1 MNQLPSIHLDREDL
15 ATRIIGFLLLVVYVG
30 CFSFP
35 LIDKDAAH
43 HANIALR
50 MLQYNDYASLVDREM
65 DYLDKPHLLFWSSA
79 LSFKIFGVTT
89 FAHRLPALLYAL
101 LSVYS
106 TYKLSL
112 HLGNKSTAR
121 LAAIMLGTAQG
132 FIISINDARME
143 TPLTAGIIFGLWQL
157 IVYVDRG
164 RWWNHLLGALG
175 VAIAFSTKGWIGPII
190 IFVTLFFYLLMN
202 KRWDVLAKA
211 KTWLFIPFF
220 FLFISPVLYA
230 YYLQFDLHPEKVI
243 RGMDNISGIKFILWD
258 QNFERFDGDSFK
270 KGGRNSEYFFLY
282 HTFLW
287 AYFPWSIL
295 AYLALVVGIKR
306 VFSKTAP
313 KSNVSFAALAFGFL
327 LFVISFSNF
336 KMPHYIFWFLPL
348 VTLFAAP
355 YLRELMSG
363 KPGHR
368 FFYILHVT
376 FAVLV
381 LLATIALNFYFFQ
394 PASWWAW
401 TAGIALILALIYVL
415 IKPQKEK
422 GLKLVYVSAGLSIVF
437 NFFVNYSFFPNLFR
451 YQGGEELVELM
462 EEKGIEIDDSK
473 IKLIDTHAHS
483 FDFYSGYNHS
493 VANADSLPRGDS
505 SYYYLLGSGDAHR
518 LIEKGYTID
527 TLVSHPDFN
536 VSTIKLKFLRNETRE
551 STLDTLMLARVY

>member
-1 MNQLPSIHLDREDL
+1 MNQLPSIQLEREDL
-15 ATRIIGFLLLVVYVG
+15 ATRIIGFLILVVYVG
-30 CFSFP
+30 CFAFP

-43 HANIALR
+43 HANIALH
-50 MLQYNDYASLVDREM
+50 MLQFDDYASLVDREM

-106 TYKLSL
+106 TYRLTL
-112 HLGNKSTAR
+112 HLSDKSTAR
-121 LAAIMLGTAQG
+121 LAAIMLATAEG

-157 IVYVDRG
+157 IVYVDKAKL
-164 RWWNHLLGALG
+164 WNLVLGALG

-190 IFVTLFFYLLMN
+190 IFVALFFYLLLN
-202 KRWDVLAKA
+202 KKWNVLARG

-230 YYLQFDLHPEKVI
+230 YYLQFDLHPEKFI
-243 RGMDNISGIKFILWD
+243 RGRDNISGIKFILWD

-287 AYFPWSIL
+287 AYFPWSII
-295 AYLALVVGIKR
+295 AYVALVGALKKLFNRSGVKSA
-306 VFSKTAP
+306 FSFAA
-313 KSNVSFAALAFGFL
+313 VSFAFL

-348 VTLFAAP
+348 ATLFTAP

-363 KPGHR
+363 RPGHR
-368 FFYILHVT
+368 FFYYLHIV
-376 FAVLV
+376 FALLV
-381 LLATIALNFYFFQ
+381 LLATIALNFYFFK
-394 PASWWAW
+394 PASWWVW
-401 TAGIALILALIYVL
+401 TAGIALIIGLIYL
-415 IKPQKEK
+415 LFKRQNDA

-451 YQGGEELVELM
+451 YQGGKELVSLM
-462 EEKGIEIDDSK
+462 EEKGIEVDDKK

-483 FDFYSGYNHS
+483 FDFYRGYNHP
-493 VANADSLPRGDS
+493 VANVDSLPKGDS
-505 SYYYLLGSGDAHR
+505 SSYYLLGSGDAQR
-518 LIEKGYTID
+518 LLSRGYRID
-527 TLVSHPDFN
+527 TIVSHPDFN
-536 VSTIKLKFLRNETRE
+536 VSTIKLKFLREKTRE